1 MKTVI
6 VAGGSPPS
14 FDLINKELEDATYL
28 VCADSGANCLYN
40 YNIKPHYLI
49 GDFDSIDKNVFDFY
63 KKESCIIEMYPKDKD
78 DTDTE
83 LCIKKAIELF
93 SDEIVLLG
101 CTGSRLDHI
110 LGNIGLLLRCLNLN
124 IKASIRDNNNII
136 FISNK
141 PLSVKG
147 EKGEDFSIQAYCNEV
162 KGLTLRGCKYELT
175 NYNLKIGDPL
185 TISNQFLDDLVH
197 IDFKTGIILIMFSK
211 DN

>member
-124 IKASIRDNNNII
+124 IKASINYSQGII
-136 FISNK
+136 FVI
-141 PLSVKG
+141 
-147 EKGEDFSIQAYCNEV
+147 
-162 KGLTLRGCKYELT
+162 TL
-175 NYNLKIGDPL
+175 
-185 TISNQFLDDLVH
+185 
-197 IDFKTGIILIMFSK
+197 
-211 DN
+211 